1 MIGAKRTR
9 RPLRTLLRTILLA
22 VLFSFA
28 VGFGAGTWIR
38 CQMEKP
44 VGYLVLAPATLPL
57 DVGLTGAPVLETRHH
72 KE

>member
-1 MIGAKRTR
+1 MTKRRTR
-9 RPLRTLLRTILLA
+9 RPLRALLRTVLFAL
-22 VLFSFA
+22 LFSFV

-44 VGYLVLAPATLPL
+44 VGYLVLAPATFPL
-57 DVGLTGAPVLETRHH
+57 DIGLTGTPIFETRDH